1 MITKILKNNFYLV
14 TYAINFVK
22 VNKES
27 IKEDVAHVRLYDSQ
41 DFANSN
47 SFLASLKQVK
57 KLRITSVEWDLEKV
71 SWYDYY
77 DDISNTIH

>member
-1 MITKILKNNFYLV
+1 MNFYLI

-22 VNKES
+22 VNDEN
-27 IKEDVAHVRLYDSQ
+27 IKEDVAHVRFLDTEN
-41 DFANSN
+41 FTNSC

-57 KLRITSVEWDLEKV
+57 KLRVISVEWELEEC
-71 SWYDYY
+71 SWFDYY

>member
-27 IKEDVAHVRLYDSQ
+27 IKEDVAHVRFYDSQ

>member
-1 MITKILKNNFYLV
+1 MFYLV

-22 VNKES
+22 VNDEN
-27 IKEDVAHVRLYDSQ
+27 IKEDVAHVRFLDTAN
-41 DFANSN
+41 FANAN

-57 KLRITSVEWDLEKV
+57 KLRITSVEWDLEEV

-77 DDISNTIH
+77 EDVSNTIH

>member
-1 MITKILKNNFYLV
+1 MNFYLI

-22 VNKES
+22 VNDES
-27 IKEDVAHVRLYDSQ
+27 VKEDVAHVRFFDSQ
-41 DFANSN
+41 NFANSL

-57 KLRITSVEWDLEKV
+57 KLRITSVEWDLEEC

-77 DDISNTIH
+77 EDISNNIH

>member
-1 MITKILKNNFYLV
+1 MFYLV

-22 VNKES
+22 VNDEN
-27 IKEDVAHVRLYDSQ
+27 IKEDIAHVRFLDTAN
-41 DFANSN
+41 FANAN

-57 KLRITSVEWDLEKV
+57 KLRVTSVEWELKEC
-71 SWYDYY
+71 SWFDYY